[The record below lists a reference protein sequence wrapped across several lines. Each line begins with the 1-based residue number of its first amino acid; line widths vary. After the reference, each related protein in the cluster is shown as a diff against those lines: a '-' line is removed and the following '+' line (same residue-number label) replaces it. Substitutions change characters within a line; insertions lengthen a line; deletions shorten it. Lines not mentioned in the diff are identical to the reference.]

1 MAKAVMVELVRE
13 FGNQMIA
20 ERFPV
25 DGVFAAMEIRGYKPS
40 GVFQDKEFAPGKKY
54 RDELIGQP
62 IFENLCGPMFGGDG
76 VVRYESWVVYD
87 RLSS

>member
-13 FGNQMIA
+13 FDNQMIA

-25 DGVFAAMEIRGYKPS
+25 DGVFAAMEIRGYKPT
-40 GVFQDKEFAPGKKY
+40 GEFQRAEFAAGKKY
-54 RDELIGQP
+54 REEMIGQP
-62 IFENLCGPMFGGDG
+62 IFDNLCGPMFGGDG
-76 VVRYESWVVYD
+76 VVRYESWAVYD